1 MERSFLGI
9 GDKADNGAFVAEGL
23 DSISCSNPPP
33 CVQISTIGMRTY
45 CPVFEQEGHIA
56 PRGPRWPG
64 TGPNGSQWAL
74 SGDVNLC
81 GCSPPPVFRAERN
94 MTMSFTSEEAAALM
108 GQRTKTTTSSAPVD
122 AFDQHFRLTDER
134 TGKPL
139 KGVPYR
145 IVTSDG
151 DEHEGITDAR
161 GHTLR
166 VSNDRDTSATLH
178 VLEEYTPINPE
189 WDKFL

>member
-1 MERSFLGI
+1 
-9 GDKADNGAFVAEGL
+9 
-23 DSISCSNPPP
+23 
-33 CVQISTIGMRTY
+33 
-45 CPVFEQEGHIA
+45 
-56 PRGPRWPG
+56 
-64 TGPNGSQWAL
+64 
-74 SGDVNLC
+74 
-81 GCSPPPVFRAERN
+81 

-108 GQRTKTTTSSAPVD
+108 GQRTKTTTSSARVD